1 MLSPT
6 PLRALFLGLS
16 TAFLITPVARPQGR
30 APTPRIVS
38 AIDENSL
45 RRLDGNVPHA
55 VSTAIDQGEADSA
68 TQLTHIRLVLSRTP
82 AQEAALDRY
91 LAELQDKSSPN
102 FHKWLT
108 PERFGALYG
117 PARVA
122 RPESRKR
129 LEGPHQHCVRRKRSR
144 CRRDIPC
151 LGTLVHFDIR
161 RAVLLQHHRPP
172 HPFGARDRG
181 KRSGPLEYDPSAGAL

>member
-16 TAFLITPVARPQGR
+16 TAFLIAPVAQPQGR
-30 APTPRIVS
+30 APAPRIVS

-108 PERFGALYG
+108 PERFGALLSLIHISWLPPRG
-117 PARVA
+117 SARSFAGRAKTPIPQVGWA
-122 RPESRKR
+122 RA
-129 LEGPHQHCVRRKRSR
+129 
-144 CRRDIPC
+144 CR
-151 LGTLVHFDIR
+151 
-161 RAVLLQHHRPP
+161 
-172 HPFGARDRG
+172 
-181 KRSGPLEYDPSAGAL
+181 ALPTG